1 MWTNKYKKNPRDVTE
16 ILNRAESRDFWSIK
30 RLLEHKENINSDYH
44 VSAKN
49 KHLLPKLVS
58 LFHQLKTK

>member
-1 MWTNKYKKNPRDVTE
+1 MMSLKC
-16 ILNRAESRDFWSIK
+16 LQSREH
-30 RLLEHKENINSDYH
+30 RLLEHKENINSDYL

-49 KHLLPKLVS
+49 KYLPQKLDL

>member
-1 MWTNKYKKNPRDVTE
+1 MLIE
-16 ILNRAESRDFWSIK
+16 QRAQ
-30 RLLEHKENINSDYH
+30 RLMEHKENINSDYL

-49 KHLLPKLVS
+49 KYLLQKLDS

>member
-1 MWTNKYKKNPRDVTE
+1 MLTE
-16 ILNRAESRDFWSIK
+16 QRAQ
-30 RLLEHKENINSDYH
+30 RLMEHKENINADYL

-49 KHLLPKLVS
+49 KYLLQKLDS